1 MRIIDYYNIAAILL
15 EIILVLS
22 VLTAWL
28 RSRRKGAAA
37 APATFGSEEKGCPA
51 GSASGEKGSLVGLRR
66 GFFSSLDAL
75 LTGKLFVPAAAL
87 LLFLGA
93 FLRMWNLTG
102 LPDGLQQD
110 EASIGYEAFCL
121 ANYGIDRNGYHWP
134 VYPITWGSGGGS
146 PIMIYLNV
154 LTTKLFGSR
163 IWSIRIVPAFLGVMT
178 LLLFFLLLEK
188 SFGRRTALA
197 GLAVLSLTPWHII
210 LSRWSLDSNTMPFW
224 QLLAL
229 YTLVQAITASPSR
242 EKSARH
248 ADAESLSHCTAAHL
262 VRGSDP
268 AGGRDPAGKCDRKG
282 SRRQTLLYLLA
293 AFFFGVCLYSY
304 GSANVVIP
312 LTLLFVCV
320 RLLRTGRIRIGQLAG
335 CFAVFV
341 LTCLP
346 LALFYAVNFFGFPEI
361 ASNWISFPKFTS
373 SHFGSVFVAFD
384 RTLPHALLHNL
395 KDLVLML
402 TVGISGEVS
411 WNAMPGYWTLYCFTF
426 PVTFAGILFGRRTK
440 AAESPAERAAGDVF
454 RAALLA
460 ALLFSLFIQQDI
472 NRDVLLFLPL
482 VYWYVMGLRFLF
494 TAGKLSFATVS
505 HKTGR
510 VSGPDSVSPASSP
523 VTDEKPVAHP
533 ESIVFAAP
541 ALLSLL
547 LLFAGFASFAKDYY
561 GGDYNAVAASDFMP
575 GYGDAMVYATRLAAK
590 KGEASIVYST
600 YDLVASPFMLT
611 LYYTK
616 YNPYDFMDTVVYK
629 DPEAEFRVA
638 SSFGRYVFGLPTGG
652 ASENLSLLQTP
663 EYEDDIFVLTTA
675 QAQAFDD
682 ADYDKTVFK
691 DRFVVVARRADAS

>member
-15 EIILVLS
+15 ETLLVLS
-22 VLTAWL
+22 VLAAWP
-28 RSRRKGAAA
+28 RSRRKGAAFA
-37 APATFGSEEKGCPA
+37 DSVSEGKGCPVRSAA
-51 GSASGEKGSLVGLRR
+51 GERNSQTGCRR
-66 GFFSSLDAL
+66 SFFSSLDAL
-75 LTGKLFVPAAAL
+75 LTGKLFFPAAAL

-93 FLRMWNLTG
+93 FLRMWNLSG

-146 PIMIYLNV
+146 PLMIYLNV

-163 IWSIRIVPAFLGVMT
+163 IFAIRIVPAFLGVMT
-178 LLLFFLLLEK
+178 LLLFFLLLK
-188 SFGRRTALA
+188 KAFGKRTALT
-197 GLAVLSLTPWHII
+197 GLAVLALTPWHII

-229 YTLVQAITASPSR
+229 FTLVQAIAASPSQ
-242 EKSARH
+242 
-248 ADAESLSHCTAAHL
+248 
-262 VRGSDP
+262 
-268 AGGRDPAGKCDRKG
+268 KG

-312 LTLLFVCV
+312 LTLLFVCA
-320 RLLRTGRIRIGQLAG
+320 RLLRTGRIRIRQLAG
-335 CFAVFV
+335 CFAVFA

-346 LALFYAVNFFGFPEI
+346 LALFYAVNFFGLPEI
-361 ASNWISFPKFTS
+361 ASSWISFPKFTS

-384 RTLPHALLHNL
+384 RTLPHTLLHNL
-395 KDLVLML
+395 KDLLLLL
-402 TVGISGEVS
+402 TVGIPGEVS

-426 PVTFAGILFGRRTK
+426 PVTFAGILFGRRTGIS
-440 AAESPAERAAGDVF
+440 ESPAARAAGDVF
-454 RAALLA
+454 RAALFA

-482 VYWYVMGLRFLF
+482 VYWYVMGVRFLF
-494 TAGKLSFATVS
+494 LTGKRALTAGTSSMDAGCS
-505 HKTGR
+505 R
-510 VSGPDSVSPASSP
+510 VSANTGEAAVAACHKSFSYVVS
-523 VTDEKPVAHP
+523 
-533 ESIVFAAP
+533 ILP

-547 LLFAGFASFAKDYY
+547 LGLAGFVSFAKDYY
-561 GGDYNAVAASDFMP
+561 GGEYNKVAASDFMP
-575 GYGDAMVYATRLAAK
+575 GYGDAMVYATKLAEK

-616 YNPYDFMDTVVYK
+616 YTPYDFMNTVVYK

-638 SSFGRYVFGLPTGG
+638 SSFGRYVFGLPAAGSATTDSAGG
-652 ASENLSLLQTP
+652 SVSDTVSCGTTSADSADSSLENLSYLQTP

-675 QAQAFDD
+675 QAQTFDD
-682 ADYDKTVFK
+682 RNYDKTVFK
-691 DRFVVVARRADAS
+691 NRFVVIARNND